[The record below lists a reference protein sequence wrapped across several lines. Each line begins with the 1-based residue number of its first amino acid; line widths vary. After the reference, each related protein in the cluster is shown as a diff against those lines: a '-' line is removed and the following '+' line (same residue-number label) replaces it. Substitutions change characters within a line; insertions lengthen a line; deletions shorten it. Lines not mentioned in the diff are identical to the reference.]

1 MTTDRRS
8 SSRPATDITELPK
21 PRTGRGSA
29 RLGLLAIL
37 ALLLVSAAAYWLTR
51 DESTKENLRKDAVA
65 ALDKATE
72 GTPLAGV
79 STLLTPPPPPPPPS
93 VLNPPTAPGTLS
105 GPTVQGSVGRPLD
118 AASMPGA
125 PRNAE
130 AQVVAPKVVED
141 TRVRFGFVDDL
152 AAYLVESY
160 VPGARGGSL
169 SVTPRSLNNRYGV
182 NLTGLDGGAQGGRQG
197 VLHYVFHPA
206 MLHGLYNLYVDRF
219 LEAVAQE
226 SQLPHKGRTLTP
238 TQTRQMYMVFAG
250 RLVTTA
256 AALDAV
262 LGLPDLRQRL
272 ESLQQQAKDIRD
284 LGAQMSET
292 VYRLD
297 EQRSQ
302 GASEAELAAS
312 QLAVESIGAR
322 YREAVDAQD
331 AGRRKL
337 VTDIRSRGAQG
348 IDEDNIFFM
357 ALWVDRRLQAN
368 PDAAAA
374 VRAGIGILRDLGRRF
389 AQGGASGVLVPP
401 RPVSQPAPVQPAP
414 ASQTAPV
421 SPPAAGAPAGTL
433 TPPAATPQ
441 VATPPAQRAPL
452 GSPDYRPPTPPAP
465 RAAEMPSPPPAEEAP
480 DSPRIPPAV
489 SASGAPDA

>member
-1 MTTDRRS
+1 MTTERRS
-8 SSRPATDITELPK
+8 SSRPLADIAELPK
-21 PRTGRGSA
+21 PRTNRGSA
-29 RLGLLAIL
+29 RLGLLAVL
-37 ALLLVSAAAYWLTR
+37 ALLIVSAAAYWLTR
-51 DESTKENLRKDAVA
+51 DESTKENLRQDAVA

-118 AASMPGA
+118 AATMPGGPQNGA
-125 PRNAE
+125 

-152 AAYLVESY
+152 AAHLVESY

-219 LEAVAQE
+219 LLAVAQE

-256 AALDAV
+256 AGLEAV
-262 LGLPDLRQRL
+262 LSLPDLQQRL
-272 ESLQQQAKDIRD
+272 DTLQQQGKHVRD
-284 LGAQMSET
+284 LGGQMTET

-297 EQRSQ
+297 EQRRQ

-337 VTDIRSRGAQG
+337 VADIRGRGAQG
-348 IDEDNIFFM
+348 IDEDNILFM
-357 ALWVDRRLQAN
+357 ALWVDRRLRDN
-368 PDAAAA
+368 PEADAA

-389 AQGGASGVLVPP
+389 AQGGTSGVLVQP
-401 RPVSQPAPVQPAP
+401 RPANPPVPAAPADQPAP
-414 ASQTAPV
+414 ASQPA
-421 SPPAAGAPAGTL
+421 AAGAPAGTAM
-433 TPPAATPQ
+433 PPAA
-441 VATPPAQRAPL
+441 PPAQRAPL
-452 GSPDYRPPTPPAP
+452 GSPDYRPPAPPAP
-465 RAAEMPSPPPAEEAP
+465 PADGMPSPPPAAEPP
-480 DSPRIPPAV
+480 DTPRIPPAI
-489 SASGAPDA
+489 SASGASGD